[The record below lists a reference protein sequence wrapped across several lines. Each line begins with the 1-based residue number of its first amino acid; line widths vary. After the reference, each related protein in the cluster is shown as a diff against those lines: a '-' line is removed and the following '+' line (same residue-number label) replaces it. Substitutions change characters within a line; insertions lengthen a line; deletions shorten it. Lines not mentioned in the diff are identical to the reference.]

1 MHYTCYKAIKQ
12 QQNALIELQRLIR
25 VALMLRQLEVFVNS
39 LISVNAI
46 KEIDRIIEKKE
57 KLGDSTNYKSYEQLG
72 IYYRNTISRYKL
84 NQLVYV

>member
-1 MHYTCYKAIKQ
+1 MRYTCYKAIKQ

-39 LISVNAI
+39 LISVNAV

-72 IYYRNTISRYKL
+72 NYYRNTISRYKL